1 LKVLG
6 IDTSC
11 DDTSCAVVEDGTRVL
26 SSIVS
31 SQYDLHAKYGGV
43 VPEIASRK
51 HLEMMIPV
59 VEESLSAASLE
70 MRDIDA
76 VAVTHGPGLLGS
88 LLVGVCYAKSLAFGL
103 GIPVVGVHHLAG
115 HISANFLREDPPPFP
130 LVNLVVSGGH
140 SDLILMRGQGSYELL
155 GETRDDAAGEVFDK
169 VARELGLP
177 YPGGP
182 HLDRVADEGD
192 PDLVRFSRPKMEGNQ
207 REFSFSGT
215 KTRALQE
222 FRARGSNEECVASIS
237 ASLRKSIVRDLLFNV
252 ADIVKETGAK
262 AFAISGGVAA
272 NSLLRKEAESLSRK
286 LGIPL
291 FIPPKKYCTDN
302 GAMIASAGFF
312 MIQAGH
318 TSGLDLDA
326 ESGLELFSW

>member
-1 LKVLG
+1 MKVLG

-155 GETRDDAAGEVFDK
+155 GETRDDCRRGLWSE
-169 VARELGLP
+169 ELGF

-182 HLDRVADEGD
+182 HLDRMADERS
-192 PDLVRFSRPKMEGNQ
+192 DLVRFPAQMEGNQ
-207 REFSFSGT
+207 RDFSFSGT
-215 KTRALQE
+215 K
-222 FRARGSNEECVASIS
+222 RARFRSS
-237 ASLRKSIVRDLLFNV
+237 AQGLRVRNALPRFQP
-252 ADIVKETGAK
+252 
-262 AFAISGGVAA
+262 AFENPS
-272 NSLLRKEAESLSRK
+272 
-286 LGIPL
+286 
-291 FIPPKKYCTDN
+291 
-302 GAMIASAGFF
+302 
-312 MIQAGH
+312 
-318 TSGLDLDA
+318 
-326 ESGLELFSW
+326 